1 MKYLLLLILLIPF
14 SGIAQ
19 DISGSWFWQAEND
32 GPRMEIILKAEG
44 AGFTGHHCAVFENS
58 DKIDCVDQND
68 TVSIKIKRT
77 AENKFEG
84 TIRSGYSGKKEKV
97 KLLFDPNKKIL
108 LFEIREAPG
117 SIYYLPK
124 RAFFKSTLGRESKS
138 ERIISQSETTDL
150 YNPDHQNEPSLQNLK
165 SSEKIKDS
173 LFFHLNESYF
183 QKGKYDEN
191 LLYSKDALKDEGSSE
206 TFLFKIMERR
216 SDIAAP
222 EKIGS
227 FHQYITGSEFFQEE
241 KKVNKL
247 QDYRLASHL
256 QKFIIYLVDYN
267 YEPPMYIRV
276 YPLTEIE

>member
-1 MKYLLLLILLIPF
+1 MKTCEVCSIFPLKNAIFERKYFFCYLFPMKYLLLLILLIPF

-19 DISGSWFWQAEND
+19 DIS
-32 GPRMEIILKAEG
+32 
-44 AGFTGHHCAVFENS
+44 T
-58 DKIDCVDQND
+58 
-68 TVSIKIKRT
+68 T
-77 AENKFEG
+77 
-84 TIRSGYSGKKEKV
+84 KK
-97 KLLFDPNKKIL
+97 
-108 LFEIREAPG
+108 
-117 SIYYLPK
+117 
-124 RAFFKSTLGRESKS
+124 
-138 ERIISQSETTDL
+138 
-150 YNPDHQNEPSLQNLK
+150 EPSLQNLK

-267 YEPPMYIRV
+267 YEPPIYIQV

>member
-1 MKYLLLLILLIPF
+1 
-14 SGIAQ
+14 
-19 DISGSWFWQAEND
+19 
-32 GPRMEIILKAEG
+32 MEIILKAEG

-58 DKIDCVDQND
+58 DKIDCVDQNN

-97 KLLFDPNKKIL
+97 KLLF
-108 LFEIREAPG
+108 EIQEAPG

-124 RAFFKSTLGRESKS
+124 KAFFKSTLGRESKS
-138 ERIISQSETTDL
+138 ERIVSQSETTDI
-150 YNPDHQNEPSLQNLK
+150 NCKEHQNEPSLQNLK

-191 LLYSKDALKDEGSSE
+191 LLYIKDALNDERSSE

-227 FHQYITGSEFFQEE
+227 FHQYITDSEFFQEE

-267 YEPPMYIRV
+267 YEPPIYIQV

>member
-19 DISGSWFWQAEND
+19 DISGSWSWQAEND
-32 GPRMEIILKAEG
+32 GNRMEIILKAEG

-58 DKIDCVDQND
+58 DKIDCVDQNN

-97 KLLFDPNKKIL
+97 KLLFDPKKKTL
-108 LFEIREAPG
+108 LFEIQEAPG

-124 RAFFKSTLGRESKS
+124 KAFFKSTLGRESKS
-138 ERIISQSETTDL
+138 ERIVSQSETTDI
-150 YNPDHQNEPSLQNLK
+150 YCKEHQNEPSLQNLK
-165 SSEKIKDS
+165 SSEKVKDT
-173 LFFHLNESYF
+173 LFFNLNESNF

-191 LLYSKDALKDEGSSE
+191 LLYIKDALNDEGSSE

-267 YEPPMYIRV
+267 YEPPIYIQV